1 MTDPLS
7 PTRSSAEDWV
17 DELIPVELDWVDW
30 VRRYPIPSLAV
41 AALGGFVVGR
51 LHGGRIV
58 DVVSTAAI
66 EKFNESLE
74 RYADSLT
81 GKG

>member
-7 PTRSSAEDWV
+7 PSRSAAEDWV

-41 AALGGFVVGR
+41 AALGGFLVGR

-58 DVVSTAAI
+58 DAVSVAAT
-66 EKFNESLE
+66 EKLNESLE
-74 RYADSLT
+74 RYTDSLT
-81 GKG
+81 GKD